1 MKFSKATDYALH
13 ALLFM
18 INNQGDQKKIPVQDL
33 ASVIG
38 VSTTYLSK
46 VLTRLVKSN
55 IISASSG
62 AKGGYQLKNGWD
74 SVSIY
79 DVIITIDGK
88 QSLLE
93 DSFNHDEGC
102 PVKAIMEDAETTL
115 ITTLKQK
122 KLISLD
128 KKASDK

>member
-1 MKFSKATDYALH
+1 
-13 ALLFM
+13 M
-18 INNQGDQKKIPVQDL
+18 IKKIPVQDL
-33 ASVIG
+33 ASVLG

-46 VLTRLVKSN
+46 VMTRLVKRN

-79 DVIITIDGK
+79 EVIVTIDGE

-93 DSFNHDEGC
+93 DTFNHDEGC
-102 PVKAIMEDAETTL
+102 PIKAIMEDAETTL
-115 ITTLKQK
+115 VTTLKQK
-122 KLISLD
+122 KLSSLL
-128 KKASDK
+128 KPVVKFL